1 MSIDSLLNQTPDNTS
16 MLQSTKFT
24 FVIPDLPFLRY
35 FCQSVQMPAVSATEL
50 VQETPFLTLYR
61 HAERLRYDP
70 LTITAIIDE
79 DLRIWEETYRWLEA
93 LTRPKSFEQYPRKGR
108 QDDTQ
113 LYYDGFL
120 TTSTNANNP
129 NIRVKFLNV
138 HPTGIGNIQ
147 FDTKV
152 DADTILTADFTFRYD
167 SFEIERL

>member
-1 MSIDSLLNQTPDNTS
+1 
-16 MLQSTKFT
+16 
-24 FVIPDLPFLRY
+24 
-35 FCQSVQMPAVSATEL
+35 
-50 VQETPFLTLYR
+50 
-61 HAERLRYDP
+61 
-70 LTITAIIDE
+70 
-79 DLRIWEETYRWLEA
+79 LEA